1 MRQKPGEDYREQRRP
16 HMEVDFP
23 TRPVGR
29 AVEHRGYPDQAGYR
43 ERVDDDQ
50 CEPVVRLSAARY
62 PGRLLGRGPYHH
74 HAEQRQINDHGNIVG
89 DQQVELVGQGDRRQI
104 GNRSGDDCSGDS
116 SRPPDEPRQMA
127 AKGWGD
133 QFVHVSASFSAGCP
147 TCRGAMHYNSLLRL
161 AGCVTALRSWPTPC
175 CCSSRYRLPCATG
188 SMRDLYGFLSPA
200 LSPSPSSPTGS
211 AGPPSSLRNAPAA
224 PSAVCSMS
232 ASATSPSSCSP
243 SLSSGRRKSAW
254 SKRRSPAR
262 SSARHCCF
270 SASPPWSAGSDALG
284 RPSARRAPVYCRRC
298 CFWWS
303 SPFYCPRYSTSPN
316 APRHPGRTS
325 P

>member
-1 MRQKPGEDYREQRRP
+1 MWARNQERMTASRDAPMWRLISQRGRSGGRLSLAAT
-16 HMEVDFP
+16 P
-23 TRPVGR
+23 TRL
-29 AVEHRGYPDQAGYR
+29 AIASALTTISAS
-43 ERVDDDQ
+43 
-50 CEPVVRLSAARY
+50 RLFGSPRRRY

-74 HAEQRQINDHGNIVG
+74 DAEQRQINDHGNIVG

-147 TCRGAMHYNSLLRL
+147 TCRGAVYYNSLLRL
-161 AGCVTALRSWPTPC
+161 AGCVTASRSWPTPC
-175 CCSSRYRLPCATG
+175 CCSSRYRLPCATC

-200 LSPSPSSPTGS
+200 LSPLPSSPTGS

-232 ASATSPSSCSP
+232 ASATSP
-243 SLSSGRRKSAW
+243 
-254 SKRRSPAR
+254 
-262 SSARHCCF
+262 
-270 SASPPWSAGSDALG
+270 
-284 RPSARRAPVYCRRC
+284 
-298 CFWWS
+298 
-303 SPFYCPRYSTSPN
+303 N
-316 APRHPGRTS
+316 
-325 P
+325 